1 MSDTSQGPG
10 WWLASDGKWYPPEL
24 WTGPPSTGPPAASGT
39 AAAAPG
45 PGPNYPS
52 QAPSYPTQPPASAPY
67 AAGTYSPQGYPPQ
80 GYPPQG
86 YPPQGYGQ
94 TAGSYGAYPSY
105 GARPSR
111 KTNGLAIASLVCS
124 IAGFLVIPLVLGI
137 VFGFVARSQIKNSNG
152 TQGGQGLALAGIIIG
167 FGWAGLIVLG
177 TIVNANSN
185 TPTGLVGL
193 TGVLG

>member
-52 QAPSYPTQPPASAPY
+52 QAPSHLSQPNAATPY
-67 AAGTYSPQGYPPQ
+67 AAGAYPPQ
-80 GYPPQG
+80 GH
-86 YPPQGYGQ
+86 GQ
-94 TAGSYGAYPSY
+94 TAGPYGYPSY
-105 GARPSR
+105 AATPTR
-111 KTNGLAIASLVCS
+111 KTNGLAVASLVCS
-124 IAGFLVIPLVLGI
+124 IAGLLLIPLVLGI
-137 VFGFVARSQIKNSNG
+137 VFGFIARSQIKNSNG